1 MPGGALTNGAERL
14 RAEAADT
21 FPEKTS
27 VSARGAVHGR
37 YGNVRPRC
45 GAKGHRIR

>member
-1 MPGGALTNGAERL
+1 MPGGALTKWAERL

-27 VSARGAVHGR
+27 VSARVRCMGAMAMC
-37 YGNVRPRC
+37 VRDAAR
-45 GAKGHRIR
+45 KGRIR